1 MKIRLE
7 WLFMGVVGIV
17 AVAVL
22 VAWQAPTGD
31 FDMAGQFAPPASVES
46 PVSPAAT
53 AEVRQSIV
61 SDAQAA
67 AVPPADGLQVPM
79 IATEAER
86 TGTLDQRKAALPV
99 FLAAAAESIATL
111 QSDIERAKTNG
122 TDAAEIAEMEARLRT
137 MQRVREQVLARN
149 DDIR

>member
-17 AVAVL
+17 AIAVL
-22 VAWQAPTGD
+22 LAWRAPTGD
-31 FDMAGQFAPPASVES
+31 VDLAEQFAPPASV
-46 PVSPAAT
+46 VSPAVPAD
-53 AEVRQSIV
+53 ARHAAAA
-61 SDAQAA
+61 DAQAA
-67 AVPPADGLQVPM
+67 AVPPAEGLQVPM

-86 TGTLDQRKAALPV
+86 AGTLDQRKAALPV

-111 QSDIERAKTNG
+111 QSDIERAKASG
-122 TDAAEIAEMEARLRT
+122 ADAAEITEMEARLRT